1 MRPELVALAQALRAL
16 LPPGLAIGWSEA
28 TAAAPLWPGEALP
41 GAIPRRQTEFSAGRA
56 AARAAMTSLGFAA
69 AAIPAAPDRAP
80 VWPPGITGS
89 ISHSATA
96 CLAILGRSAAWS
108 GIGLDLEPA
117 TALAAEL
124 WPTVLRPEEIA
135 ALPPDAHLAAG
146 LQAKRIFTAKEAAYK
161 AQYPQSRT
169 LFGFDALSVSLNPTG
184 FTASF
189 TTPVP
194 PFKTGYC
201 LHGVQLVAENHLI
214 ALVLIPA

>member
-16 LPPGLAIGWSEA
+16 LPPGLAIGWSDP

-96 CLAILGRSAAWS
+96 CLAILGRVSFGVFSFVHGDFMFEVSARRLFQQIAGVS
-108 GIGLDLEPA
+108 ISASDARRSRRKMARTFRCGPF
-117 TALAAEL
+117 EL
-124 WPTVLRPEEIA
+124 
-135 ALPPDAHLAAG
+135 
-146 LQAKRIFTAKEAAYK
+146 
-161 AQYPQSRT
+161 
-169 LFGFDALSVSLNPTG
+169 
-184 FTASF
+184 
-189 TTPVP
+189 
-194 PFKTGYC
+194 
-201 LHGVQLVAENHLI
+201 
-214 ALVLIPA
+214 